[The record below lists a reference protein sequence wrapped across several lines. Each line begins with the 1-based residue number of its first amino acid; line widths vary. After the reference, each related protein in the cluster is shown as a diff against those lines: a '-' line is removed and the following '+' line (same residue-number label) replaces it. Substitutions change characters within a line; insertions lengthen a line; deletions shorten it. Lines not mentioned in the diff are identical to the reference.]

1 MIRQYKEILFG
12 LALGLAMWV
21 IDAAMH
27 VQIRPNEA
35 SWTGNFIKELSFP
48 GPTPLFFRVLFV
60 ALAVFLGLVLWRSN
74 QRQRQAQDTEQKLR
88 HLHRAMTSPVML
100 ILGYSKLLIGNREL
114 HADSTTQFM
123 IQVIHDS
130 ALKLQALAEKSSLA
144 EPDAVATIAAP
155 ARTPLDKPKG
165 LSGGSSSDP
174 IRSVAGSLTLR

>member
-1 MIRQYKEILFG
+1 MRQYKEILFG

-27 VQIRPNEA
+27 AQIRPNEA
-35 SWTGNFIKELSFP
+35 SWTGNLIRELSSP
-48 GPTPLFFRVLFV
+48 GHAPLFFRVLFC
-60 ALAVFLGLVLWRSN
+60 ALAVLLGLVLWRSN

-88 HLHRAMTSPVML
+88 NLHRAMTSPVML

-144 EPDAVATIAAP
+144 EPDVVTIAAP
-155 ARTPLDKPKG
+155 ARTCLDNSKG

-174 IRSVAGSLTLR
+174 IRSVAESLTLR